1 MSLQL
6 MLIWPKSCPEIQLEY
21 FSRYVK
27 IFNFTSL
34 AITYLLLLNKF
45 VPLQAKKNFFFR
57 GRTDLP
63 VMYGRTYLP
72 VWTDVPVRMY
82 VPTCMDGCTYLHRRM
97 YLHVRA
103 DVPTQHRKQL
113 AFSYY
118 CNISQVYAS
127 DSQTSLDLRPCT
139 HEFKLK
145 SIKNKRIICCMK
157 NFYGSF
163 VSYKFTKKKYVTVA
177 GEKKGGDFIFSLK
190 IIKSA

>member
-45 VPLQAKKNFFFR
+45 VPLQAKKIFFFR

-82 VPTCMDGCTYLHRRM
+82 VPTCMDGCTL
-97 YLHVRA
+97 VPA
-103 DVPTQHRKQL
+103 QTDVPT
-113 AFSYY
+113 
-118 CNISQVYAS
+118 C
-127 DSQTSLDLRPCT
+127 TSGRTYLYGWTYLQGRTCRDVSVWRDL
-139 HEFKLK
+139 
-145 SIKNKRIICCMK
+145 
-157 NFYGSF
+157 YGR
-163 VSYKFTKKKYVTVA
+163 
-177 GEKKGGDFIFSLK
+177 L
-190 IIKSA
+190 

>member
-103 DVPTQHRKQL
+103 DVPTCTDGRTCTDICTYLHGWMYL
-113 AFSYY
+113 PA
-118 CNISQVYAS
+118 
-127 DSQTSLDLRPCT
+127 QTDVPTCTSGRTYLYGWTYLQRRTCRDVSVWRDL
-139 HEFKLK
+139 
-145 SIKNKRIICCMK
+145 
-157 NFYGSF
+157 YGR
-163 VSYKFTKKKYVTVA
+163 
-177 GEKKGGDFIFSLK
+177 L
-190 IIKSA
+190 